1 MMLNAIQNRRRGPGG
16 SARRLHHKSP
26 LSRRG
31 LYDGAETGS
40 TRVIKGKL
48 VSVLASRYLAIFI
61 FANDNFVVAN
71 DNTFAGDV
79 AIAA

>member
-1 MMLNAIQNRRRGPGG
+1 VPGG
-16 SARRLHHKSP
+16 STINP
-26 LSRRG
+26 LSGQG
-31 LYDGAETGS
+31 LCDGAETGS

>member
-16 SARRLHHKSP
+16 SARRLHHKS
-26 LSRRG
+26 LNFIQG
-31 LYDGAETGS
+31 LYVGAETGS

-48 VSVLASRYLAIFI
+48 VSVVASRYLAIFI

>member
-1 MMLNAIQNRRRGPGG
+1 MRGKGKVCIRRG
-16 SARRLHHKSP
+16 SP
-26 LSRRG
+26 LSG
-31 LYDGAETGS
+31 HIL
-40 TRVIKGKL
+40 
-48 VSVLASRYLAIFI
+48 